1 MNLQTF
7 LLSLNIKLCKNI
19 AVLCRVYKENNY
31 LFSLTVLRL
40 AAKEIAPKVLIAK
53 KWFQFLQEAPVMLT
67 GELVLAY
74 QFGVMIWVL
83 NLPAHV
89 VSLNLLHG

>member
-1 MNLQTF
+1 MF
-7 LLSLNIKLCKNI
+7 
-19 AVLCRVYKENNY
+19 YGEF
-31 LFSLTVLRL
+31 FSLTVLRL
-40 AAKEIAPKVLIAK
+40 AATEIAPRVLIAK
-53 KWFQFLQEAPVMLT
+53 KWCQFLQEAPVMLT
-67 GELVLAY
+67 GKLVLAY